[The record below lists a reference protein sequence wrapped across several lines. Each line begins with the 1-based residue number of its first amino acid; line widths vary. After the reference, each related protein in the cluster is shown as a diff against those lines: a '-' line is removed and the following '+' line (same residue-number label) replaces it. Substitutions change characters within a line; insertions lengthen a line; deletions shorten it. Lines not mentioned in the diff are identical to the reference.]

1 MRFLC
6 PFLLSG
12 LLFGSI
18 VSASAQDRDP
28 LSKLPP
34 PDSIKLSAVIAE
46 VERRPGF
53 FGIESISFAEG
64 EYRVVYFMADGAE
77 VRINYDAKTG
87 ASRPPRRGL
96 FGN

>member
-6 PFLLSG
+6 PFLLSWV
-12 LLFGSI
+12 LFGSL

-64 EYRVVYFMADGAE
+64 RRTMRVGVSMILHGSCS
-77 VRINYDAKTG
+77 T
-87 ASRPPRRGL
+87 S
-96 FGN
+96 